1 MYVAKKHYTDSRKG
15 ELVMKKIILVSLII
29 CLVSFGAVYARNDK
43 AALLYTGPCTVAAD
57 DPINFCGVD
66 LSSAQ
71 STSVST
77 SGGMTHLTCQFILP
91 EGCEPPAQLTIL
103 RNQPCPVLTKECGVI
118 TTYDS
123 LIIITPAGIATVI
136 CQFPQKDC
144 IP

>member
-1 MYVAKKHYTDSRKG
+1 
-15 ELVMKKIILVSLII
+15 MKKIIFMSLII

-43 AALLYTGPCTVAAD
+43 AALLYTGPCSVAAD
-57 DPINFCGVD
+57 DPINFCGVE

-71 STSVST
+71 SNSVST

-91 EGCEPPAQLTIL
+91 EGCEPPAKLTIL
-103 RNQPCPVLTKECGVI
+103 KNQPCPVLTKQCGVI

-136 CQFPQKDC
+136 CQYDAKEDC

>member
-1 MYVAKKHYTDSRKG
+1 
-15 ELVMKKIILVSLII
+15 MKKIILMSLII
-29 CLVSFGAVYARNDK
+29 CLVSFGTAYAKNDK
-43 AALLYTGPCTVAAD
+43 AALLYTDPCTVLAT

-66 LSSAQ
+66 LYSSQ
-71 STSVST
+71 SINVST

-103 RNQPCPVLTKECGVI
+103 KNQPCPVLTKECGVI

-136 CQFPQKDC
+136 CQYDAKEDC